1 MFDVRCPLFDVQ
13 QRLPT
18 HDQTTIVAKTRTVF
32 SCTECGGDTHRWEGQ
47 CPHCKAWNTLV
58 EERVQPAASKQR
70 MGRDPSAGAR
80 VISLARVEGV
90 DRPRWQT
97 GLAELDFVLGGGV
110 VPGSLILL
118 GGAPG
123 IGKSTLLLQ
132 VSARLAAAGHRVL
145 YVSGEESAYQIKL
158 RAQRLREP
166 SGDVLML
173 AETSAE
179 AIIDRIEELSPD
191 VLVLDSIQTLYT
203 DRLDGAPG
211 SVAQVREVAAGLQRV
226 SKRREMATF
235 IIGHVTKE
243 GGIAGPKTLEHI
255 VDVVLY
261 FESPTGLDHRI
272 VRGTKNRFG
281 AADEIALFRM
291 GATGLEPV
299 ENPSEFF
306 LQGREERASG
316 SAVAAALEGTR
327 PVLVEVQALV
337 NHSVYGSPQ
346 RVATGF
352 DGRRLALLL
361 AVLERRARLKTSDLD
376 VFLNVVGGLRL
387 SEPGADLAVVAAV
400 ASAIRDGVLDPDAIF
415 VGEVGLGGEIRP
427 VSQLERRLSEAG
439 RLGFATAYLSRS
451 SDMSGKKAPLALK
464 QVPNVGAL
472 VGELFG

>member
-1 MFDVRCPLFDVQ
+1 MTP
-13 QRLPT
+13 
-18 HDQTTIVAKTRTVF
+18 KTRTLF
-32 SCTECGGDTHRWEGQ
+32 FCSECGGETHRWEGQ
-47 CPHCKAWNTLV
+47 CPHCHAWNTLV
-58 EERVQPAASKQR
+58 EERIRPTPGKER
-70 MGRDPSAGAR
+70 IGRDPKSDASA
-80 VISLARVEGV
+80 VSLADVQGVE
-90 DRPRWQT
+90 RSRWAT
-97 GLAELDFVLGGGV
+97 GIDELDFVLGGGV
-110 VPGSLILL
+110 VPGSLVLL

-132 VSARLAAAGHRVL
+132 VSAKLAGAGHKVL
-145 YVSGEESAYQIKL
+145 YVSGEESAYQVKL

-166 SGDVLML
+166 TEDVLML

-179 AIIDRIEELSPD
+179 AIVDRVEEIAPD
-191 VLVLDSIQTLYT
+191 ILVLDSIQTLYT

-226 SKRREMATF
+226 AKRREMATF
-235 IIGHVTKE
+235 VVGHVTKE

-291 GATGLEPV
+291 GAAGLEPV
-299 ENPSEFF
+299 ENPSALF
-306 LQGREERASG
+306 LLGREDRASG

-337 NHSVYGSPQ
+337 NRSVYGSPQ

-376 VFLNVVGGLRL
+376 VFLNVVGGLKL
-387 SEPGADLAVVAAV
+387 SEPAADLAVVAAV
-400 ASAIRDGVLDPDAIF
+400 ASAIKDVVLDRDTVF
-415 VGEVGLGGEIRP
+415 VGEVGLGGEVRP
-427 VSQLERRLSEAG
+427 VSQLDRRLSEAG
-439 RLGFATAYLSRS
+439 RLGFSAAYLSRS
-451 SDMSGKKAPLALK
+451 SDLAGKKSPLSLNK
-464 QVPNVGAL
+464 VPNVGQL
-472 VGELFG
+472 VDELFR

>member
-1 MFDVRCPLFDVQ
+1 MTP
-13 QRLPT
+13 
-18 HDQTTIVAKTRTVF
+18 KTRTLF
-32 SCTECGGDTHRWEGQ
+32 LCTDCGGETHRWEGQ
-47 CPHCKAWNTLV
+47 CPHCKEWNTLV
-58 EERVQPAASKQR
+58 EERVRPAPTSER
-70 MGRDPSAGAR
+70 IGRDASGDVRA
-80 VISLARVEGV
+80 VSLADVKGIERS
-90 DRPRWQT
+90 RWPT
-97 GLAELDFVLGGGV
+97 GLEELDFVLGGGV
-110 VPGSLILL
+110 VPGSLVLL
-118 GGAPG
+118 GGEPG

-132 VSARLAAAGHRVL
+132 VSARLAGSGFKVL
-145 YVSGEESAYQIKL
+145 YVSGEESAYQVKL
-158 RAQRLREP
+158 RAERLHEP
-166 SGDVLML
+166 TGDVLLL

-179 AIIDRIEELSPD
+179 AIVERVEELSPD

-226 SKRREMATF
+226 AKRREMATF
-235 IIGHVTKE
+235 VVGHVTKE

-291 GATGLEPV
+291 GAAGLEAV
-299 ENPSEFF
+299 ENPSALF
-306 LQGREERASG
+306 LQGREDRASG
-316 SAVAAALEGTR
+316 SAVVAALEGTR

-337 NHSVYGSPQ
+337 NRSVYGSPQ

-352 DGRRLALLL
+352 DNRRLALLL

-387 SEPGADLAVVAAV
+387 SEPAADLAVVAAV
-400 ASAIRDGVLDPDAIF
+400 ASATRDVVLDPEAVF
-415 VGEVGLGGEIRP
+415 VGEVGLGGEVRP

-439 RLGFATAYLSRS
+439 RLGFNTAYLSRS
-451 SDMSGKKAPLALK
+451 SEVAGKKSPLALK
-464 QVPNVGAL
+464 RAPNVGWL
-472 VGELFG
+472 VDELFG